1 MFHRDLLITWGG
13 IFRKYQK
20 DQTIFYEGDK
30 AMFYYEVI
38 EGSVKMVNINEDGKE
53 FIQGIFKCG
62 ESFGEPV
69 LLIDEPYPACAV
81 ANEDCVLIRITRESF
96 VQLLKEYPDIHLS
109 FTRILAKRL
118 YNKSLMSKEIS
129 SYGPEHR
136 IETLLHILKKNINS
150 LNVNKLKVDLS
161 RQQIAD
167 MTGLRVETVIRCMKK
182 MQEKGILNIE
192 KGKVYY

>member
-20 DQTIFYEGDK
+20 DQTIFYEGDD
-30 AMFYYEVI
+30 AMFYYEVF
-38 EGSVKMVNINEDGKE
+38 EGSVKLVNINEDGKE
-53 FIQGIFKCG
+53 FIQGIFNPG

-69 LLIDEPYPACAV
+69 LLLDETYPASAV
-81 ANEDCVLIRITRESF
+81 ANEDCVLIRITSKNF
-96 VQLLKEYPDIHLS
+96 IHLLKEYPDIHLS
-109 FTRILAKRL
+109 FTRVLAKRL

-129 SYGPEHR
+129 SYGPAHR
-136 IETLLHILKKNINS
+136 VQTLLQILKKDVS
-150 LNVNKLKVDLS
+150 PVNADKLKVDLS

-182 MQEKGILNIE
+182 MQEKGVLNIE
-192 KGKVYY
+192 KGKVYF

>member
-1 MFHRDLLITWGG
+1 MIQQDLLITCGG
-13 IFRKYQK
+13 SFRKYQK
-20 DQTIFYEGDK
+20 DQTIFFEGDR
-30 AMFYYEVI
+30 AMFYYEVV
-38 EGSVKMVNINEDGKE
+38 EGSIKMVNINEDGKE
-53 FIQGIFKCG
+53 FIQGIFKRG

-69 LLIDEPYPACAV
+69 LLIDEPYPASAV
-81 ANEDCVLIRITRESF
+81 ANEDCVLIRITRQDF

-109 FTRILAKRL
+109 LTKILAKRL

-136 IETLLHILKKNINS
+136 IQALLQMLKKNMEPAI
-150 LNVNKLKVDLS
+150 VDKFKVDLS

-182 MQEKGILNIE
+182 MQEKGVLNIE
-192 KGKVYY
+192 KGKVFF

>member
-1 MFHRDLLITWGG
+1 MFNRDLLLTWGG
-13 IFRKYQK
+13 IIRKFQK
-20 DQTIFYEGDK
+20 DQTIFFEGDM
-30 AMFYYEVI
+30 AIFYYEII

-53 FIQGIFKCG
+53 FIQGMFKRG

-69 LLIDEPYPACAV
+69 LLINEPYPATAV
-81 ANEDCVLIRITRESF
+81 ANEDCVLIRITKENF
-96 VQLLKEYPDIHLS
+96 VRLLKEYSETHLS
-109 FTRILAKRL
+109 FTQVLAIRL

-136 IETLLHILKKNINS
+136 IQTLLQILKKNITPANAD
-150 LNVNKLKVDLS
+150 KLKVDLS

-182 MQEKGILNIE
+182 MQEKGLLNIE
-192 KGKVYY
+192 KGKVYF